1 MAGIVRV
8 SVEGLKEL
16 NQSLRRLDSEA
27 PKALRVALNS
37 SADELV
43 KKTQRQ
49 IPRRKGRAAGSVKTA
64 STRTEVRIR
73 FGGPRA
79 PYYPWLDFGGRTG
92 RGKKTVRP
100 FYREG
105 RYIYPTL
112 RRERGA
118 FEAALTTALAN
129 LVHEVGLDTD

>member
-1 MAGIVRV
+1 MAGLVRV
-8 SVEGLKEL
+8 SIEGLTEL
-16 NQSLRRLDSEA
+16 NRSLRRLDSEA
-27 PKALRVALNS
+27 PKALRLALNT
-37 SADELV
+37 SADALV
-43 KKTQRQ
+43 RKIQAQ
-49 IPRRKGRAAGSVKTA
+49 IPKRKGKAAASVKTA

-92 RGKKTVRP
+92 KLKKTVRP

-112 RRERGA
+112 RRERGS
-118 FEAALTTALAN
+118 FETALTTALAN
-129 LVHEVGLDTD
+129 LVDEVGLDMD

>member
-1 MAGIVRV
+1 MPGLARV
-8 SVEGLKEL
+8 EVEGLREL
-16 NQSLRRLDSEA
+16 NRSLRRLDSDA
-27 PKALRVALNS
+27 PKALRLALNV
-37 SADELV
+37 SADALV
-43 KKTQRQ
+43 EKIKRQ
-49 IPRRKGRAAGSVKTA
+49 IPARRGRARGSVKTA

-92 RGKKTVRP
+92 KLKRTVRP

-118 FEAALTTALAN
+118 FQEALEAALVN
-129 LVHEVGLDTD
+129 LISEVGLDMD

>member
-8 SVEGLKEL
+8 SVEGLTEL
-16 NQSLRRLDSEA
+16 NRSLRRLDNEA

-43 KKTQRQ
+43 SKIQRQ
-49 IPRRKGRAAGSVKTA
+49 IPKRKGKAAGSVKTA

-92 RGKKTVRP
+92 KLKKTVRP

-118 FEAALTTALAN
+118 FETALAAALAN
-129 LVHEVGLDTD
+129 LVHDVGLDMD

>member
-1 MAGIVRV
+1 MAGLVRV
-8 SVEGLKEL
+8 SVEGLTEL
-16 NQSLRRLDSEA
+16 NRSLRRLDNEA
-27 PKALRVALNS
+27 PKALRLALNS

-43 KKTQRQ
+43 RKIQMQ
-49 IPRRKGRAAGSVKTA
+49 IPRRKGKAANSVKTA

-92 RGKKTVRP
+92 KLKKTVRP

-112 RRERGA
+112 RRERGS
-118 FEAALTTALAN
+118 FETALTNALAN
-129 LVHEVGLDTD
+129 LVQEVGLDMD

>member
-1 MAGIVRV
+1 MAGIARV
-8 SVEGLKEL
+8 SVEGLAEL
-16 NQSLRRLDSEA
+16 NRSLRRLDNEA

-43 KKTQRQ
+43 RKIKDQ
-49 IPRRKGRAAGSVKTA
+49 IPTRKGKARGSIKTA

-92 RGKKTVRP
+92 RKKKTVRP

-105 RYIYPTL
+105 RYIYPTI

-118 FEAALTTALAN
+118 FQASLQTALSN
-129 LVHEVGLDTD
+129 LLHDVGLDED

>member
-1 MAGIVRV
+1 MAGLVRV
-8 SVEGLKEL
+8 GIEGLTEL
-16 NQSLRRLDSEA
+16 NRSLRRLDSEA
-27 PKALRVALNS
+27 PKALRLALNA
-37 SADELV
+37 SADQLV
-43 KKTQRQ
+43 RKIQTQ
-49 IPRRKGRAAGSVKTA
+49 IPKRKGKAAGSVKTA

-92 RGKKTVRP
+92 RLKKTVRP

-118 FEAALTTALAN
+118 FETALTEALSN
-129 LVHEVGLDTD
+129 LVNDVGLDMD

>member
-1 MAGIVRV
+1 MAGIARV
-8 SVEGLKEL
+8 SVVGLAEL
-16 NQSLRRLDSEA
+16 NRSLRRLDSEA
-27 PKALRVALNS
+27 PKALRLALNT
-37 SADELV
+37 SAEELV
-43 KKTQRQ
+43 RKIQAQ
-49 IPRRKGRAAGSVKTA
+49 IPKRRGKAASSVKTA

-92 RGKKTVRP
+92 KLKRTVRP

-118 FEAALTTALAN
+118 FETALTAALAG
-129 LVHEVGLDTD
+129 LVEDVGLDMD